1 MATKSASLQYGVDDT
16 PPLSVTLLSALQHVG
31 LLAIYL
37 VVPLLMAREAG
48 AAADVTQSILGLSMI
63 ALGTGMLLQAWPRVG
78 SGYLAPAVFT
88 GVYVGPSLQAIHLG
102 GLPMM
107 AGMTV
112 FAGLAQGAMSRV
124 LSRLRP
130 FMPPELAGLVI
141 FLTGTTNG
149 AIGVKYLLG
158 SAGHPPSGSEWL
170 VTLATLAPML
180 GLSVWTR
187 GKLRL
192 ICAIVG
198 MVAGCAVAL
207 ALGVLPLERLA
218 HVADGH
224 LLAVPRV
231 SHLAWAFS
239 PALIVPFCVA
249 ALACTLKAVGVISI
263 NQRMNDTGWVR
274 PQMGSITRGVFAD
287 GISTAASGMLGT
299 VGVNVAPSCTGLV
312 AATGVASRRVGYAI
326 GAILVGLA
334 FLPVVPRMFALLP
347 RPVVGAVLV
356 FTACFILLNGIETIA
371 SRMLD
376 TRKILVIGFAIIAAL
391 SADVFPDL
399 VKDVPHAVRPLV
411 ETSLVFGTLVGI
423 VLNLIFRLGVRKRVV
438 LTLDPTHYDAGIVH
452 DFMEEKGAAWGA
464 RREVIRRAAFA
475 IQQFVETALDAPD
488 APGPMTVA
496 VSFDEF
502 NLDVQ
507 VRYRGKALELPERR
521 PTEIEILEAED
532 GHRRLAGFLLRRNA
546 DGASSSQSGDEAV
559 VSFHFE
565 H

>member
-1 MATKSASLQYGVDDT
+1 MATKTATLQYGVDDT
-16 PPLSVTLLSALQHVG
+16 PTLGVTLLSALQHVG
-31 LLAIYL
+31 LMAIYL

-48 AAADVTQSILGLSMI
+48 ASAEVTQSVLGLSMV
-63 ALGTGMLLQAWPRVG
+63 ALGIGMLLQAWPKVG
-78 SGYLAPAVFT
+78 SGYLAPPVFT

-102 GLPMM
+102 GLPML
-107 AGMTV
+107 AGMTI
-112 FAGLAQGAMSRV
+112 FAGLVESATSRI
-124 LSRLRP
+124 LRRLRP

-149 AIGVKYLLG
+149 AVGLKYLLG
-158 SAGHPPSGSEWL
+158 AGADPPGGREWL

-180 GLSVWTR
+180 GLSVWTK

-192 ICAIVG
+192 VCALVG
-198 MVAGCAVAL
+198 MAAGCAVAL
-207 ALGVLPLERLA
+207 ATGALPVERLG

-224 LLAVPRV
+224 LVALPSVR
-231 SHLAWAFS
+231 HLSWSFS
-239 PALIVPFCVA
+239 PLLIVPFCVG
-249 ALACTLKAVGVISI
+249 ALACTLKAVGVISVS
-263 NQRMNDTGWVR
+263 QRMNDTEWLR

-287 GISTAASGMLGT
+287 GLGTSASGILGT

-326 GAILVGLA
+326 GMALIALA
-334 FLPVVPRMFALLP
+334 FLPVVPRMFSLLP

-391 SADVFPDL
+391 AADVFPDL
-399 VKDVPHAVRPLV
+399 IKSVPAAAKPLV

-438 LTLDPTHYDAGIVH
+438 LTIDPAEYDARVVR
-452 DFMEEKGAAWGA
+452 DFMEQTGAAWGA
-464 RREVIRRAAFA
+464 RREIIRRAAFS
-475 IQQFVETALDAPD
+475 IDQFVETVLDAPEP
-488 APGPMTVA
+488 PGPLTIA

-507 VRYRGKALELPERR
+507 ARYRGEPLELPERR
-521 PTEIEILEAED
+521 PTEREILEAEE

-546 DGASSSQSGDEAV
+546 DSASSTRSGHESIV
-559 VSFHFE
+559 TFHFE